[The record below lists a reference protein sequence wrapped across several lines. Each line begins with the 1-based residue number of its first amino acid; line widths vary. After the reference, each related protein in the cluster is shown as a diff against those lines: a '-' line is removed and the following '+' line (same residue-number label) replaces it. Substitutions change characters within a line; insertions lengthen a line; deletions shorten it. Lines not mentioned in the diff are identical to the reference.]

1 MSILELSTSNGVTTE
16 SLINGRYQPVEVIAN
31 RGLGQTFIALDTQ
44 KPERPECIIK
54 QHQLLNNHRES
65 LEAARELFKK
75 EAQTLKTLGSHDQIS
90 QLLDYF
96 EIEQNFYI
104 VQEFIF
110 GHPLG
115 AELAPDGRWTEGEVL
130 MLLHEVLHI
139 LEYAHSQGV
148 IHGAIQPDNLIR
160 REQDGRLVLTD
171 FSAIRQVRA
180 PLLPAQE
187 QVCLTMSMGALEYMS
202 AEQLRG
208 KPRPSSDIYALG
220 MIAIQ
225 GLTGMRPDQL
235 PEAPDTGE
243 VVWRQEAKVSD
254 AIAAILSKMVSYHFK
269 DRYQSVT
276 EVLEAFKSFE
286 GSEPSPPPKKISQYV
301 NLKAAVNLKTAG
313 VATSLALAVG
323 GYSFLQHYNP
333 LNPGINTLAQA
344 QQKYQAG
351 ELDEALQLAE
361 SIATNSTAYEA
372 AQEAIAQWQE
382 NWDNA
387 KEQFEAIEQ
396 AFDQSRWQ
404 DVIEQAAQIPDI
416 DFWQQQIAPKV
427 QQAQVNLE
435 QEAEGL
441 LQQAYTQAIN
451 KDFTGAL
458 KSFQQ
463 IPKGTKAYAQ
473 VEAKTAEYKQ
483 KQQVRAQYFL
493 HQAYNQAIDKNFT
506 AALEYL
512 RKVPRGTT
520 VYAQVQQK
528 IAEYEEKQQVKADYL
543 LHRANNRAIVRDFA
557 GALEHLR
564 QIPEDTPAYSQAR
577 EKIVEYTAQQD
588 SQDTSEQEETA
599 STSSND
605 DSTAT
610 QPFNEE
616 PFTSSNHDSGSS
628 SDDLFSGNDFFGSS
642 LNPGSSLQEIIP

>member
-1 MSILELSTSNGVTTE
+1 MSILELSTSNGTITE
-16 SLINGRYQPVEVIAN
+16 SLLNGRYQPVEVIEN

-54 QHQLLNNHRES
+54 QHQLLNNHREC
-65 LEAARELFKK
+65 LEAARHLFKT
-75 EAQTLKTLGSHDQIS
+75 EAQTLETLGSHDQIS

-96 EIEQNFYI
+96 EIEQNFYL

-115 AELAPDGRWTEGEVL
+115 AELAPDGRWTEGEVV
-130 MLLHEVLHI
+130 MLLQEVLEI

-171 FSAIRQVRA
+171 FSTIRQVRA
-180 PLLPAQE
+180 PLLPPQE

-235 PEAPDTGE
+235 PEDRETGE
-243 VVWRQEAKVSD
+243 VVWQKEAKVSN

-276 EVLEAFKSFE
+276 EVQEAFKSLE
-286 GSEPSPPPKKISQYV
+286 GSEPSAPPKKISQY
-301 NLKAAVNLKTAG
+301 VNLKTAG

-333 LNPGINTLAQA
+333 LNPGINTLAEA

-351 ELDEALQLAE
+351 ELEEAIELAE
-361 SIATNSTAYEA
+361 SIGNNSAAYED
-372 AQEAIAQWQE
+372 AQAAIALWQE
-382 NWDNA
+382 NWD
-387 KEQFEAIEQ
+387 
-396 AFDQSRWQ
+396 
-404 DVIEQAAQIPDI
+404 
-416 DFWQQQIAPKV
+416 
-427 QQAQVNLE
+427 LE

-441 LQQAYTQAIN
+441 LRQAYTQAIN

-458 KSFQQ
+458 KTFKQ
-463 IPKGTKAYAQ
+463 IPKGTKAYATVQ
-473 VEAKTAEYKQ
+473 DKTAEYKQ

-506 AALEYL
+506 AALESL
-512 RKVPRGTT
+512 RQVPRGTT

-543 LHRANNRAIVRDFA
+543 LHRANNRAIVRDFT
-557 GALEHLR
+557 GALDYLR

-588 SQDTSEQEETA
+588 SQDSSEQEETA
-599 STSSND
+599 NTSSND
-605 DSTAT
+605 ASTAT

-616 PFTSSNHDSGSS
+616 PFTSSNHDSG
-628 SDDLFSGNDFFGSS
+628 DNTEDLFSGNDFFGSS
-642 LNPGSSLQEIIP
+642 FNPGSSLQEIIPEQ

>member
-1 MSILELSTSNGVTTE
+1 MSILELSTSNEATTE
-16 SLINGRYQPVEVIAN
+16 SLINGRYQPVEVIGN
-31 RGLGQTFIALDTQ
+31 RGLGQTLIALDNE
-44 KPERPECIIK
+44 KPEHLECIIK
-54 QHQLLNNHRES
+54 RHQLLHNHREC
-65 LEAARELFKK
+65 LEAARHLFKT
-75 EAQTLKTLGSHDQIS
+75 EAQILKTLGSHDQIS

-96 EIEQNFYI
+96 EIEQTFYL

-115 AELAPDGRWTEGEVL
+115 AELAPDGRWTEGEVV
-130 MLLHEVLHI
+130 MLLYEVLDI

-148 IHGAIQPDNLIR
+148 VHGAIHPDNLIR

-171 FSAIRQVRA
+171 FSAIKQVQA

-202 AEQLRG
+202 VEQLRG

-225 GLTGMRPDQL
+225 GLTGIRPDQL
-235 PEAPDTGE
+235 PENPETGE
-243 VVWRQEAKVSD
+243 VVWQQEAKVSD

-276 EVLEAFKSFE
+276 EVLEAFKSLE
-286 GSEPSPPPKKISQYV
+286 GSEPSAPTQKISQYI
-301 NLKAAVNLKTAG
+301 NLKTAG

-333 LNPGINTLAQA
+333 LNPGVNTLVQA

-361 SIATNSTAYEA
+361 SIATDSAAYKD

-387 KEQFEAIEQ
+387 KEQFEVIEQ
-396 AFDQSRWQ
+396 AFDQSQWR
-404 DVIEQAAQIPDI
+404 DVIEQAAQTPDI
-416 DFWQQQIAPKV
+416 DFWQQKIAPKV
-427 QQAQVNLE
+427 QQAQVYLE
-435 QEAEGL
+435 QEADEL
-441 LQQAYTQAIN
+441 LQQAYTKAIN

-458 KSFQQ
+458 KTFQQ

-473 VEAKTAEYKQ
+473 VQAKTSEYRQ

-506 AALEYL
+506 TALEYL
-512 RKVPRGTT
+512 RKVPQGTM
-520 VYAQVQQK
+520 VYAKVQQK
-528 IAEYEEKQQVKADYL
+528 IAEYEDKQQIKADYL
-543 LHRANNRAIVRDFA
+543 LHRANNRAIVRDFS
-557 GALEHLR
+557 GALDHLR

-588 SQDTSEQEETA
+588 SQDSSEQEETA
-599 STSSND
+599 DTSSND
-605 DSTAT
+605 SSSAT

-616 PFTSSNHDSGSS
+616 PFTSSSHNSGSS
-628 SDDLFSGNDFFGSS
+628 TEELFSGSDFFGSS
-642 LNPGSSLQEIIP
+642 LNPGNSLQEIIPGQ